1 LRVRKVVGIVR
12 YRCKRVCHFLRQAEH
27 GNVPVAGGVKCGFV
41 SLNDDRI
48 HMHLPMATARELARQ
63 RTG

>member
-1 LRVRKVVGIVR
+1 M
-12 YRCKRVCHFLRQAEH
+12 YRCKRVCNFLRQAEH

-48 HMHLPMATARELARQ
+48 HMYLPMATARELARQ